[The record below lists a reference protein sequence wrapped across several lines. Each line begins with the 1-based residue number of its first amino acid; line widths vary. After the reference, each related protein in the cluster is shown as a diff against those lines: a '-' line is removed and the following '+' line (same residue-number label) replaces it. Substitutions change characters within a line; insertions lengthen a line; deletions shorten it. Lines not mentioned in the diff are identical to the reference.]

1 MNEFD
6 PTTLSATAGVTGAL
20 TYVVVQVLKAVTGW
34 QDRRA
39 LVAASFVALFLAA
52 IAWGATHWQVVRD
65 VWDVLLAWL
74 GGLASATG
82 LYKLNRGGQNEAVV
96 RELREVERQR

>member
-6 PTTLSATAGVTGAL
+6 PTTFSATAGVTGAL
-20 TYVVVQVLKAVTGW
+20 TYVVMQVVKAVTGW

-39 LVAASFVALFLAA
+39 LVAASAVALLLAA

-82 LYKLNRGGQNEAVV
+82 LYKLNRGGQNDGSP
-96 RELREVERQR
+96 

>member
-20 TYVVVQVLKAVTGW
+20 TYVVMQVVKAVTGW

-39 LVAASFVALFLAA
+39 LAATSVVALLLAA
-52 IAWGATHWQVVRD
+52 VASGTKYSPLVRD
-65 VWDVLLAWL
+65 AWDLLLTWL
-74 GGLASATG
+74 GGVASATG
-82 LYKLNRGGQNEAVV
+82 LYKLNRGGQNDES
-96 RELREVERQR
+96 R